1 MEQFFLI
8 AITIIL
14 MVGGLAGSVLPMLPG
29 TPLILLG
36 AFIYAWYTNFGV
48 VTWGILIVL
57 LVLMLLSQLLEY
69 LASMMGAKKFGASRW
84 GIAGALCGGFMGLF
98 LGGIAG
104 IIIGPF
110 LGALLFELFYGK
122 TIKASLQIG
131 FGTMV
136 GFVGGAIGKF
146 IIALTMIGVFLG
158 ALIL

>member
-14 MVGGLAGSVLPMLPG
+14 MVVGLAGSVLPMLPG
-29 TPLILLG
+29 TPLILIG
-36 AFIYAWYTNFGV
+36 AFIYAWYTNFTV

-57 LVLMLLSQLLEY
+57 LALMLLSQLLEY

-84 GIAGALCGGFMGLF
+84 GIAGAFCGGFIGLF
-98 LGGIAG
+98 LGGIVG
-104 IIIGPF
+104 IIVGPF

-131 FGTMV
+131 FGTVV

>member
-1 MEQFFLI
+1 MEEFLLI

-14 MVGGLAGSVLPMLPG
+14 MAVGLAGSVLPMLPG

-36 AFIYAWYTNFGV
+36 AFLYAWYTNFTV
-48 VTWGILIVL
+48 VTWAVLIVL
-57 LVLMLLSQLLEY
+57 LALMLLSQLLEY

-84 GIAGALCGGFMGLF
+84 GIVGAFCGGFIGLF

-110 LGALLFELFYGK
+110 LGALLFELCYGK

-131 FGTMV
+131 FGTFV

-146 IIALTMIGVFLG
+146 IISLTMIGIFIG
-158 ALIL
+158 ALIT

>member
-1 MEQFFLI
+1 MEQFFFI

-14 MVGGLAGSVLPMLPG
+14 MVAGLAGSVLPMLPG
-29 TPLILLG
+29 TPLIFLG
-36 AFIYAWYTNFGV
+36 ALIYAWYTNFTV

-57 LVLMLLSQLLEY
+57 LTLMLLSQLLEN
-69 LASMMGAKKFGASRW
+69 LASMIGAKKFGASRW
-84 GIAGALCGGFMGLF
+84 GITGAFCGGIIGLF
-98 LGGIAG
+98 LGGIVG

-122 TIKASLQIG
+122 TVKASLQIG
-131 FGTMV
+131 FGTVV

-158 ALIL
+158 AIIL

>member
-8 AITIIL
+8 AIVTIL
-14 MVGGLAGSVLPMLPG
+14 MAAGLVGSVLPMLPG
-29 TPLILLG
+29 TPLIFLG
-36 AFIYAWYTNFGV
+36 ALIYAWYTNFTV

-84 GIAGALCGGFMGLF
+84 GVTGAFFGGIIGLF
-98 LGGIAG
+98 LGGVFG
-104 IIIGPF
+104 VIIGPF
-110 LGALLFELFYGK
+110 IGALVLELFHGR
-122 TIKASLQIG
+122 TVSTSIKIG
-131 FGTMV
+131 FGTVV

-158 ALIL
+158 AIIL